1 LGCILGSFAFLT
13 FQVLEGIAAA
23 VTAVFLLGLSSSF
36 VLAAQSAYALE
47 LKVTQQLGEGKAI
60 GIFRST
66 SRIGQMLGPIVF
78 SSVIVAMNT
87 YKGLTFLGVA
97 YLLAALLFF
106 LMTQKD
112 YRKDYRK
119 VVALENV

>member
-1 LGCILGSFAFLT
+1 ML
-13 FQVLEGIAAA
+13 
-23 VTAVFLLGLSSSF
+23 LLGLSSSF

-78 SSVIVAMNT
+78 SSVILTMNT
-87 YKGLTFLGVA
+87 RTGLTFLGIA
-97 YLLAALLFF
+97 YLLSALLFF

-112 YRKDYRK
+112 YRKA
-119 VVALENV
+119 VALENA